1 MGASQRLREAIFY
14 TMKETENEL
23 DAQGR
28 AVDFA
33 LRRRTHE
40 DDQAL
45 NELNWQRKRVGILF
59 PLSRFVD
66 RQSLIFA
73 WPLD

>member
-45 NELNWQRKRVGILF
+45 NELNWQRKRVGMMF
-59 PLSRFVD
+59 
-66 RQSLIFA
+66 SLI
-73 WPLD
+73 PLC